1 MPLEAGQIALPAVI
15 PGSRRNV
22 VSAEAAAMPGFAALL
37 ESFKPDVVHLHSR
50 SVRCGLSH
58 ARAVKASGARLL
70 ITLHAPGF
78 TCFKS
83 TLIDAS
89 GAVCDGRLRETR

>member
-58 ARAVKASGARLL
+58 ARAVKASV
-70 ITLHAPGF
+70 